1 MRNTWVSLTKKLLT
15 VTGIVSM
22 LLMSSPATAQDG
34 EALYKGNCTACHKID
49 KKVIGPALQGARA
62 SWAERT
68 GSDDAIIAWIKNSQ
82 GYMKET
88 GDPYAK
94 QLFEEYNKT
103 VMTPM
108 ALSTD
113 EVVALLDYIDNWQPE
128 TPAAATTA
136 DGGAA
141 VGAASESA
149 GNPTLWLIVIIA
161 VLFVVFRVLWG
172 VNKSLTNLNR
182 QKENEEP
189 EPSSDMFSEF
199 IGFFTKNKAVMVAVF
214 LLIATYV
221 GVLTWDMLNGIG
233 VYQGYQPKQPIWF
246 SHKIHAGQNGINCV
260 YCHNSVEKGKAA
272 GIPSVNICMN
282 CHMGVQEGKVSG
294 TKEIAK
300 IYDAI
305 GWDPDKLQ
313 YTEGYEQKPIEWVRI
328 HNLQDFVYFNHSQH
342 VVVGKQECQTCHGPI
357 EEMDEVYQYSELTM
371 GWCINC
377 HRETNVSMDN
387 NGYYESIHAELV
399 EKYKGEGLETFTVEH
414 IGGLECVKCHY

>member
-1 MRNTWVSLTKKLLT
+1 MRNNWVSLTKKLLT
-15 VTGIVSM
+15 VTTVLS
-22 LLMSSPATAQDG
+22 LLLISSPAAAQDG
-34 EALYKGNCTACHKID
+34 EALYKANCTACHKID
-49 KKVIGPALQGARA
+49 KKVVGPALQGAREK
-62 SWAERT
+62 WAERT

-82 GYMKET
+82 GYIKET
-88 GDPYAK
+88 KDPYAI
-94 QLFEEYNKT
+94 QLWEEYNKSI
-103 VMTPM
+103 MTPM
-108 ALSTD
+108 ALSSD
-113 EVVALLDYIDNWQPE
+113 EVVAVLDYIDNWKPE
-128 TPAAATTA
+128 EPVAAAGEA
-136 DGGAA
+136 VAGEGG
-141 VGAASESA
+141 GEQESA
-149 GNPTLWLIVIIA
+149 GDPTIWLILVVV
-161 VLFVVFRVLWG
+161 VLFVVFRVLWS
-172 VNKSLTNLNR
+172 VNNSLESLNR
-182 QKENEEP
+182 QKEGEEAAP
-189 EPSSDMFSEF
+189 VDDMFAEF
-199 IGFFTKNKAVMVAVF
+199 VGFFTRNRAVSAVVIVLIVAY
-214 LLIATYV
+214 IS
-221 GVLTWDMLNGIG
+221 VLGWDWLNGIG

-260 YCHNSVEKGKAA
+260 YCHNSVEKSKSA

-305 GWDPDKLQ
+305 GWDPDKLR
-313 YTEGYEQKPIEWVRI
+313 YIEGYDQKPIEWVRI

-377 HRETNVSMDN
+377 HRETNVAMDG
-387 NGYYESIHAELV
+387 NGYYEAVHDELV

>member
-1 MRNTWVSLTKKLLT
+1 MRNKWVSLTKKLLT
-15 VTGIVSM
+15 VTSVLS
-22 LLMSSPATAQDG
+22 LLLISSPASAQDG
-34 EALYKGNCTACHKID
+34 EALFKANCTACHKMD
-49 KKVIGPALQGARA
+49 KKMIGPALKGTRA

-68 GSDDAIIAWIKNSQ
+68 GSDEAIISWIKNSQ

-88 GDPYAK
+88 GDAYAK
-94 QLFEEYNKT
+94 KLFEDYNKT

-113 EVVALLDYIDNWQPE
+113 EVVAVLDYIESWEPKVADVS
-128 TPAAATTA
+128 AAGEGS
-136 DGGAA
+136 DGGGGSA
-141 VGAASESA
+141 ESS
-149 GNPTLWLIVIIA
+149 GDPTLWLILVIV

-172 VNKSLTNLNR
+172 VNRSIQNLNN
-182 QKENEEP
+182 QKEGDEP
-189 EPSSDMFSEF
+189 LPASDLFSEF
-199 IGFFTKNKAVMVAVF
+199 IGFFVKNRIVSAIAL
-214 LLIATYV
+214 LLIASYL

-233 VYQGYQPKQPIWF
+233 VYEGYQPKQPIWF

-260 YCHNSVEKGKAA
+260 YCHNSVEKGKSA

-305 GWDPDKLQ
+305 GWDPDKLR
-313 YTEGYEQKPIEWVRI
+313 YIEGYETKPIEWVRI

-357 EEMDEVYQYSELTM
+357 EEMDEVYQYSDLTM

-377 HRETNVSMDN
+377 HRETDVSMDG
-387 NGYYESIHAELV
+387 NGYYESVHDELV
-399 EKYKGEGLETFTVEH
+399 EKYKGEGLETFKVEH

>member
-1 MRNTWVSLTKKLLT
+1 MRNTWVSLTKKLLM

-62 SWAERT
+62 NWAERT

-88 GDPYAK
+88 GDAYAK
-94 QLFEEYNKT
+94 QLYEDYNKT

-113 EVVALLDYIDNWQPE
+113 EVAAILDYVDNWQPE
-128 TPAAATTA
+128 TPVAATTA
-136 DGGAA
+136 EGGGAA
-141 VGAASESA
+141 SAPEST
-149 GNPTLWLIVIIA
+149 GNPTIWLIVIIA

-182 QKENEEP
+182 QKDNDEP
-189 EPSSDMFSEF
+189 APSVDMFTEF
-199 IGFFTKNKAVMVAVF
+199 IGFFTKNKAVMVVVF

-221 GVLTWDMLNGIG
+221 GVLTWDMLNGVG

-260 YCHNSVEKGKAA
+260 YCHNSVEKGKSA

-313 YTEGYEQKPIEWVRI
+313 YTEGYDQKPIEWVRI